1 MAVEE
6 DIKLYLPQY
15 LSEDNL
21 VELKKQLKAFGE
33 GHDTG
38 EYFTTRLKNEQFL
51 FQGDGVKSIMVN
63 IPNPEVKEDIP
74 VILLSNT
81 CDMDIE
87 NKRLNP
93 CRIMYA
99 PILNLDKY
107 ISTLEK
113 NGVSLERINNHVTD
127 IKNQTISQILY
138 LPTAIIYGHDS
149 IVMFD
154 RTISMPISADNIKKM
169 IGSRFFTLS
178 NYGFYLLLLKLSYH
192 FTRVQEKVDRT
203 A

>member
-1 MAVEE
+1 MDLEE
-6 DIKLYLPQY
+6 DLRLYLPQY

-38 EYFTTRLKNEQFL
+38 EYFTTRLKEEPFL
-51 FQGDGVKSIMVN
+51 FQGDGVKSIMCN
-63 IPNPEVKEDIP
+63 LPDPTLKEDVP
-74 VILLSNT
+74 VLLLSNT
-81 CDMDIE
+81 CDMDIN
-87 NKRLNP
+87 NKRLNQ
-93 CRIMYA
+93 CRIMYS

-107 ISTLEK
+107 IA
-113 NGVSLERINNHVTD
+113 VLERKGLSTNQISNHIKE
-127 IKNQTISQILY
+127 IKNQAISQILY
-138 LPTAIIYGHDS
+138 LPTAILWGHDS

-154 RTISMPISADNIKKM
+154 RAISIPLSKESIEKM
-169 IGSRFFTLS
+169 VYTRSFSLS

-192 FTRVQEKVDRT
+192 FTRIQEKVDRS

>member
-1 MAVEE
+1 MDLEE
-6 DIKLYLPQY
+6 DLRLYLPQY

-38 EYFTTRLKNEQFL
+38 EYFTTRLKEEPFL
-51 FQGDGVKSIMVN
+51 FQGDGVKSIMCN
-63 IPNPEVKEDIP
+63 LPDPTLKEDVP
-74 VILLSNT
+74 VLLLSNT
-81 CDMDIE
+81 CDMDIN
-87 NKRLNP
+87 NKRLNQ
-93 CRIMYA
+93 CRIMYS

-107 ISTLEK
+107 IA
-113 NGVSLERINNHVTD
+113 VLERKGLSTNQISNHIKE
-127 IKNQTISQILY
+127 IKNQAISQILY
-138 LPTAIIYGHDS
+138 LPTAILWGHDS

-154 RTISMPISADNIKKM
+154 RAISIPLSNESIEKM
-169 IGSRFFTLS
+169 VYTRSFSLS

-192 FTRVQEKVDRT
+192 FTRIQEKVDRS

>member
-1 MAVEE
+1 MDLEK
-6 DIKLYLPQY
+6 DLRLYLPQY

-38 EYFTTRLKNEQFL
+38 EYFTTRLKEEPFL
-51 FQGDGVKSIMVN
+51 FQGDGVKSIMCN
-63 IPNPEVKEDIP
+63 LPDPTLKEDVP
-74 VILLSNT
+74 VLLLSNT
-81 CDMDIE
+81 CDMDIN
-87 NKRLNP
+87 NKRLNQ
-93 CRIMYA
+93 CRIMYS

-107 ISTLEK
+107 IA
-113 NGVSLERINNHVTD
+113 VLERKGFSTNQISNHLKE
-127 IKNQTISQILY
+127 IKNQAISQILY
-138 LPTAIIYGHDS
+138 LPTAILWGHDS

-154 RTISMPISADNIKKM
+154 RAISIPLSKESIEKM
-169 IGSRFFTLS
+169 IYTRSFSLS

-192 FTRVQEKVDRT
+192 FTRIQEKVDRS